1 MNDAR
6 TERYAPRE
14 LALQSKF
21 HAISPKSMSSQ
32 SLDSRQANKNPPDE
46 APPVAL
52 GRRRRIFIGLL
63 LAMFLGAL
71 DQSIIATALPV
82 ITTELGGLDHLTWV
96 VTAFMLTSTVS
107 APLLGKLSDLYGR
120 KPFFALSVV
129 VFVGASLLCGVAH
142 SMVSLVLA
150 RGLQGLGAG
159 GLMTLSQTLVSS
171 IVPARDRPRYQG
183 FFTGTFAVSS
193 VAGPLLGGAITTHLS
208 WRWIFLMNLPLG
220 IASLL
225 LVLGA
230 LPRTAHASVVKVDYA
245 GAALITAG
253 TSALLLL
260 FNASDIAALGS
271 PFARTM
277 LAVGAIGAFALLFF
291 VERRARQPIIDLKL
305 FRIVPY
311 AACVSA
317 SGMMS
322 FAMMGSLVFMPLY
335 YQLVLGE
342 TPTQS
347 GAMTLPQVAMMMLTS
362 ILGGRFASSRR
373 RLNTILVIGVGLE
386 CAGLVLL
393 ALFAHRGA
401 GVGAFLLTMGVL
413 GSGMGMGMSTATVIV
428 QNSVSD
434 AVRGSATAT
443 MSFVRS
449 LGGSLGAAV
458 SGAVMVFVLNS
469 RLATFDAKFDVRAFL
484 DHGLS
489 AIAALPRSQQALI
502 VEVYR
507 AAIGA
512 SLVAGGVMMFIGFL
526 IVLRLARMQRQ
537 TTHD

>member
-1 MNDAR
+1 M
-6 TERYAPRE
+6 P
-14 LALQSKF
+14 
-21 HAISPKSMSSQ
+21 SQ
-32 SLDSRQANKNPPDE
+32 SLKPETSAPTPLDE
-46 APPVAL
+46 APTLPDA
-52 GRRRRIFIGLL
+52 RRRRVFIGLL

-71 DQSIIATALPV
+71 DQSIVATALPV

-96 VTAFMLTSTVS
+96 VTAFMLTSTIS
-107 APLLGKLSDLYGR
+107 APMLGKLSDLYGR

-129 VFVGASLLCGVAH
+129 IFVGASLLCGLAH
-142 SMVSLVLA
+142 SMIAVVLA
-150 RGLQGLGAG
+150 RGLQGIGAG

-230 LPRTAHASVVKVDYA
+230 LPRTPRAGEASVDYV

-260 FNASDIAALGS
+260 FNAADIPAVAS
-271 PFARTM
+271 PLARTM
-277 LAVGAIGAFALLFF
+277 LGVSAIGAFALLYF
-291 VERRARQPIIDLKL
+291 VERRVRQPIIDLKL

-317 SGMMS
+317 SGIMS

-342 TPTQS
+342 SPTQS

-362 ILGGRFASSRR
+362 IVGGRFASNGR
-373 RLNTILVIGVGLE
+373 RLNTILVLGVGLE

-393 ALFAHRGA
+393 AWFAHRGA
-401 GVGAFLLTMGVL
+401 SAGAFLLTMGVL

-428 QNSVSD
+428 QNSVTD

-458 SGAVMVFVLNS
+458 SGGVMAFVLNAQ
-469 RLATFDAKFDVRAFL
+469 LATLGTQFDVRAFL

-489 AIAALPRSQQALI
+489 AISALPHAQQSLI

-512 SLVAGGVMMFIGFL
+512 SLVAGGVMMFLGFL
-526 IVLRLARMQRQ
+526 IVLRLASLTARAKDRA
-537 TTHD
+537 